1 MRGVHLSVWFFH
13 MYREEADR
21 ALRKIFQKDFG
32 IFMVLPTYPL
42 PVVESGAFELGVG
55 QFKAE
60 PSQKNQVTAGG
71 CAEPGDVAGV
81 GGNLGFVEN
90 DVQRR
95 IVVNPHRCVS
105 SASAISRSSS
115 SG

>member
-1 MRGVHLSVWFFH
+1 MKTIAGQSLEKNLSI
-13 MYREEADR
+13 RE
-21 ALRKIFQKDFG
+21 
-32 IFMVLPTYPL
+32 MLPTHPL

-71 CAEPGDVAGV
+71 RAKPGDVARI

-90 DVQRR
+90 DVQGG
-95 IVVNPHRCVS
+95 IVVEPHWRVS
-105 SASAISRSSS
+105 SASAISRSSNS
-115 SG
+115 W